1 MAIVK
6 TPVDGY
12 TGPIGADLFVGGVCT
27 DVPDD
32 RLDYYR
38 RQGYIILDQETTA
51 VPPEVPI
58 QLPAGDAPKA
68 AWVTVAVQLGIDVK
82 GKTKAEIMADVTA
95 AAPPAEE

>member
-6 TPVDGY
+6 TPVEGY

-38 RQGYIILDQETTA
+38 RQGYIILDQETTTL
-51 VPPEVPI
+51 PETPI
-58 QLPAGDAPKA
+58 QLPADGAPKA
-68 AWVTVAVQLGIDVK
+68 AWVTAAVQLGIDVK
-82 GKTKAEIMADVTA
+82 GKTKAEIIADVTA
-95 AAPPAEE
+95 STPPAEE

>member
-6 TPVDGY
+6 TPVEGY

-38 RQGYIILDQETTA
+38 RQGYTILDQENTT
-51 VPPEVPI
+51 PQETPI
-58 QLPAGDAPKA
+58 QLPADGAPKA
-68 AWVTVAVQLGIDVK
+68 DWVTVAVQLGIDVK
-82 GKTKAEIMADVTA
+82 GKTKAEIIAAVTA
-95 AAPPAEE
+95 ATPPAEE

>member
-6 TPVDGY
+6 TPVEGY

-32 RLDYYR
+32 RLAYYR
-38 RQGYIILDQETTA
+38 RQGYVILDQETTT
-51 VPPEVPI
+51 PQEMPI
-58 QLPAGDAPKA
+58 QLPADSAPKA
-68 AWVTVAVQLGIDVK
+68 DWVTVAVQLGIDVK
-82 GKTKAEIMADVTA
+82 GKTKAEIIAAVTA

>member
-6 TPVDGY
+6 TPVEGY

-27 DVPDD
+27 DVPDG

-38 RQGYIILDQETTA
+38 RQGYIILDQEITTL
-51 VPPEVPI
+51 PETPI
-58 QLPAGDAPKA
+58 QLPADSAPKA

-82 GKTKAEIMADVTA
+82 GKTKAEIIADVTA
-95 AAPPAEE
+95 VAQPVEE

>member
-6 TPVDGY
+6 TPVEGY

-38 RQGYIILDQETTA
+38 RQGYTILDQETTT
-51 VPPEVPI
+51 PQETPI
-58 QLPAGDAPKA
+58 RLPADGAPKA
-68 AWVTVAVQLGIDVK
+68 DWVTAAVQLGIDVK
-82 GKTKAEIMADVTA
+82 NKTKAEIIAAVTA
-95 AAPPAEE
+95 ATPPAEE